1 MHPCIRRLRRP
12 TRPCYALSPML
23 DTDPIVAVTFDVG
36 QTLTSLDTTMLA
48 IRVRAMG
55 VEIDEGSIAGALD
68 RAWQDYN
75 AAVKSAPAS
84 GTWKT
89 FMSSLLAHA
98 GARTDALGEV
108 VERLW
113 LEQPQRNL
121 WRRPVPGM
129 IDVVD
134 ALNAWGVPVGVVSN
148 SEGRLAEL
156 LQELGW
162 RDKFRVV
169 ADSGKLGIEKPDVR
183 IFEYACRALGVPLHR
198 TVHIGDSL
206 AADVEG
212 AMAAGMRAIWF
223 RGTISDMPQDRVR
236 CCATAAEVLN
246 VLRQWGAL
254 PARVG

>member
-1 MHPCIRRLRRP
+1 
-12 TRPCYALSPML
+12 ML
-23 DTDPIVAVTFDVG
+23 DTESIVAVTFDVG

-48 IRVRAMG
+48 ARVRAMG
-55 VEIDEGSIAGALD
+55 VEVDEKSIVGALD

-75 AAVKSAPAS
+75 AAVKSGLAARS
-84 GTWKT
+84 WQT

-98 GARTDALGEV
+98 GARTDALGEI

-113 LEQPQRNL
+113 LEQPRRNL

-129 IDVVD
+129 IEVVD
-134 ALNAWGVPVGVVSN
+134 ALNAAGVPVGVVSN
-148 SEGRLAEL
+148 SEGRVAEL

-198 TVHIGDSL
+198 TVHVGDSL

-236 CCATAAEVLN
+236 CCATAAEVLD

-254 PARVG
+254 AARGG